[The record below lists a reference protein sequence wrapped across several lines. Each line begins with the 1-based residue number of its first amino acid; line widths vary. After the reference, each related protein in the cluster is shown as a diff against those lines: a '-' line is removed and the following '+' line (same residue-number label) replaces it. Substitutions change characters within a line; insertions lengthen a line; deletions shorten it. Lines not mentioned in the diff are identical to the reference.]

1 MTATTTIKDEM
12 LAYFTR
18 LNKNEQQSVL
28 GLIKTFVDSREE
40 MRPQTLQE
48 YNDELEDAVTR
59 IEAGHYITHDEV
71 KKRIL
76 NKP

>member
-12 LAYFTR
+12 LAYFTL
-18 LNKNEQQSVL
+18 LNRNEQRSVL

-40 MRPQTLQE
+40 MRPQTLEE
-48 YNDELEDAVTR
+48 YNDELDDAVTR

-71 KKRIL
+71 KKRISKKL
-76 NKP
+76 